1 MRKMTQICLVR
12 HGQTDWNVQ
21 RKLQGKTDIPLNR
34 VGRRQARE
42 CCNHLK
48 ESAWDVLISSPLVRA
63 KETAEIINEEIHLPI
78 EEMEEFMERSFGD
91 AEGLTMEERDR
102 LYSYNQYP
110 NQEVVEDFK
119 ARIIAGLKKIN
130 ERFPTEKVLLVC
142 HGAVIRMILSIF
154 SGEEQE
160 VTLPRLENGCLN
172 TIHFEEGNWKIKEYN
187 LVGHLSEHN

>member
-21 RKLQGKTDIPLNR
+21 RKLQGKTNIPLNET
-34 VGRRQARE
+34 GRKQARE
-42 CCNHLK
+42 CRDHLK
-48 ESAWDVLISSPLVRA
+48 VSAWDVLISSPLVRA

-78 EEMEEFMERSFGD
+78 KEMEEFMERSFGG

-110 NQEVVEDFK
+110 NQEEVEDFK

-130 ERFPTEKVLLVC
+130 ERFQTEKVLLVC
-142 HGAVIRMILSIF
+142 HGAVIHMILTIF
-154 SGEEQE
+154 SEEEQE

-172 TIHFEEGNWKIKEYN
+172 TIHFEEGDWKIKEYN